1 MLGKV
6 IWLTGLSGSGKTTLS
21 KSLYSKLIK
30 LNFKVKR
37 IDGDDFRKKNKIQ
50 NNFSKKN
57 IYQNNISIIKNILK
71 IQKKYDFIIVSV
83 ISPLLKTRMIAKKT
97 FGKKYIEV
105 YVKCGLRLLFKRDT
119 KNLYKLAKKRLIKN
133 LVGYNSKIAYEKSKY
148 KKILVDTENTNI
160 YISVK
165 KLLLKIL

>member
-37 IDGDDFRKKNKIQ
+37 IDGDDFRKRNKIK
-50 NNFSKKN
+50 NNFSRKN
-57 IYQNNISIIKNILK
+57 IYQNNISIIKNILR

-83 ISPLLKTRMIAKKT
+83 ISPLLKTKMMSKKI

-105 YVKCGLRLLFKRDT
+105 YVKCGLRSLYKRDT
-119 KNLYKLAKKRLIKN
+119 KNLYKLAKKGLIKN
-133 LVGYNSKIAYEKSKY
+133 LIGYNSKIIYEKSKY
-148 KKILVDTENTNI
+148 KKVLIDTEKENI
-160 YISVK
+160 HNSTK
-165 KLLLKIL
+165 KILLKTL